1 MSLSESEH
9 QLLEQLYRAYYHQL
23 FLYARAILRHDQL
36 AEEAVQDTFHI
47 ACLKIAQLR
56 ASPNSVGWLVQT
68 LKNVLRNMERTRSS
82 LYSSL
87 QRDLPYEE
95 RYVGSRRD
103 EENISLLYGNTL
115 TEEELSLL
123 QRIAVEGCTYLEAS
137 RELGISVEA
146 CRKRMQRIRDKLRKN
161 LTH

>member
-1 MSLSESEH
+1 MSDAELKF
-9 QLLEQLYRAYYHQL
+9 LEELYRTHYQKL
-23 FLYARAILRHDQL
+23 FLYANAVVKHREV

-56 ASPNSVGWLVQT
+56 ASPNSAGWLVQT

-103 EENISLLYGNTL
+103 EENISLLYGDTL

-137 RELGISVEA
+137 RELGISAEA